1 MDGTFSRYLHAS
13 RIKVASHCCLLSS
26 AVSSRGLMDEVFSR
40 CLHAAASV
48 SLVIAVC
55 YQVLC
60 PAGAGWMNCSP
71 CACMQ
76 LRQCYQPL
84 LFAIKC
90 CVQ

>member
-1 MDGTFSRYLHAS
+1 MGHSPGTCMQVAS
-13 RIKVASHCCLLSS
+13 RLPAIAVLLSS